1 MKKQA
6 KSGILHDFSGKDLP
20 RDVITWHEEN
30 GYRVWVHS
38 RLTLTGYNPM
48 SIEVQWE
55 GNGES
60 ELTEIEKSARLQLAK
75 VKSGAPNEVHFNS
88 TSLRGLSL
96 GKVLDQHSVLVA
108 SRKLSE
114 TSDENMRIHLVKDF
128 EEKTYTS
135 EFQLASLNSGKG
147 PKVELTA
154 NNQDSILIAS
164 VYSDISQSGSKRPA
178 KATASYLHIETS
190 LVYVAVR
197 TARKNNW
204 LTSAGSGTAGG
215 ILTDSGNLH
224 FKNIKGDVLLEK
236 YISQFG
242 GGRK

>member
-1 MKKQA
+1 MKKKS
-6 KSGILHDFSGKDLP
+6 KSGILHDFSGKNLP

-30 GYRVWVHS
+30 GYRVWVHA

-48 SIEVQWE
+48 SVEVQWI
-55 GNGES
+55 GDGEA
-60 ELTEIEKSARLQLAK
+60 ELSEIEKSTRLQLAK

-96 GKVLDQHSVLVA
+96 GKILDQHSVLVA

-114 TSDENMRIHLVKDF
+114 VNDDQLRIHLVKDF

-135 EFQLASLNSGKG
+135 EFQLASMNTGKS

-164 VYSDISQSGSKRPA
+164 VYSEISQSGSKRPA
-178 KATASYLHIETS
+178 KSTASYLRIETS

-197 TARKNNW
+197 TARKNQW

-215 ILTDSGNLH
+215 VLTDNGISH
-224 FKNIKGDVLLEK
+224 FKNIKGDELLEK
-236 YISQFG
+236 YLSQFG
-242 GGRK
+242 EGTE

>member
-55 GNGES
+55 GNGEA

-75 VKSGAPNEVHFNS
+75 VKSGAPNDVHFNS

-164 VYSDISQSGSKRPA
+164 VYSEISQSGSKRPA

-197 TARKNNW
+197 TARKNHW
-204 LTSAGSGTAGG
+204 LTSAGSGNAGG